1 MEYSSRRCEFIL
13 THLRAALLTYRTYCG
28 DMQFLPV
35 YEEIYHIL
43 ETISLPRF
51 LAAASANI
59 NRPKQL
65 LWYAMGTVDTIIG
78 VLLAILLIAIVP
90 IPPAANRAW
99 RLFSVLPASVGLSTI
114 YSAYRG

>member
-1 MEYSSRRCEFIL
+1 MCTSLPYAPTRL
-13 THLRAALLTYRTYCG
+13 TRHNV
-28 DMQFLPV
+28 QFLPV
-35 YEEIYHIL
+35 YEEIYHTL
-43 ETISLPRF
+43 ETIALPRF

-65 LWYAMGTVDTIIG
+65 LWYSMGAVDTAIG

-99 RLFSVLPASVGLSTI
+99 RLFSVLPASGI
-114 YSAYRG
+114 K